1 VITIS
6 QATFV
11 DTCEEEGI
19 SSYLDYSGRGMYGC
33 KCIGIVG
40 SAKDLMRFTLI
51 LIEQQK
57 VVESDDSYIEANRD
71 DEDGVWGTIHE
82 DWLEVRW
89 DNMGSDTIFYWPSI
103 QTIDDTKDPE

>member
-1 VITIS
+1 MITIS

-11 DTCEEEGI
+11 DTCEEEGV
-19 SSYLDYSGRGMYGC
+19 SSYVDYSGRGMYGR

-57 VVESDDSYIEANRD
+57 IVESDDSYVEIMSETDTR
-71 DEDGVWGTIHE
+71 TIHE
-82 DWLEVRW
+82 DWLEARW
-89 DNMGSDTIFYWPSI
+89 DNMGSDTIFYWPHI
-103 QTIDDTKDPE
+103 QTIDDVKEPE